1 MGYVLFSACCW
12 PTLSKSFTISAL
24 DVSEAALFVFGLAL
38 TVGVLGEYKKFPTV
52 LRASLATFEVL
63 VVIGIAGELIADGAI
78 FVFSRHLQ
86 TISEGEYAVLNN
98 EAGKANKRSRELELE
113 SLSLR
118 KELTAQG
125 PRANLLYGQ
134 ATDKFIAELKPFRL
148 QKIEVRYSR
157 VSLNLFNIDHDT
169 MSLAMRLQY
178 LLGQSEWDVAPLL
191 VANSNGTAV
200 WVTVRSKASE
210 STIKAANKLVETL
223 KDVSIKVNDTPDVS
237 DEPRPPQV
245 PIFDCG
251 TTSVCKNKAVKLRP
265 LDADTIVVT
274 VLAHP

>member
-24 DVSEAALFVFGLAL
+24 DVSETALFVFGLAL

-78 FVFSRHLQ
+78 FVFSRHLR
-86 TISEGEYAVLNN
+86 TISEGDYAVLNN

-125 PRANLLYGQ
+125 PRANLLYG
-134 ATDKFIAELKPFRL
+134 
-148 QKIEVRYSR
+148 
-157 VSLNLFNIDHDT
+157 
-169 MSLAMRLQY
+169 
-178 LLGQSEWDVAPLL
+178 
-191 VANSNGTAV
+191 
-200 WVTVRSKASE
+200 
-210 STIKAANKLVETL
+210 
-223 KDVSIKVNDTPDVS
+223 
-237 DEPRPPQV
+237 
-245 PIFDCG
+245 
-251 TTSVCKNKAVKLRP
+251 
-265 LDADTIVVT
+265 
-274 VLAHP
+274 